1 MVSIRT
7 KDKKV
12 IQCSWYGF
20 KEGKSCLN
28 KLIAFC
34 NNMTVLVN
42 ERRKLYF
49 IYFDISEDFSTVSH
63 NILIDKQMK

>member
-1 MVSIRT
+1 MVSIHT

-20 KEGKSCLN
+20 KEGKSYLN
-28 KLIAFC
+28 NLIDFC
-34 NNMTVLVN
+34 NNMTGLMN
-42 ERRKLYF
+42 ERRKVYF
-49 IYFDISEDFSTVSH
+49 VYFDISEDFSTVSH